1 MSHRRTRSVQL
12 LENRCCIVG
21 ILACHALGSPPCF
34 FQPCYYVF
42 LQPRSS
48 TAQNCSSPACD
59 RSGRAACANCAHLSM
74 HATQRL
80 AKAFVMRHLFEVII
94 VTGVAHARTA
104 SLPWMARK

>member
-1 MSHRRTRSVQL
+1 MRARSVQL
-12 LENRCCIVG
+12 PKNRCCFAT
-21 ILACHALGSPPCF
+21 ILACNVLSSPPF
-34 FQPCYYVF
+34 FFALQVCF